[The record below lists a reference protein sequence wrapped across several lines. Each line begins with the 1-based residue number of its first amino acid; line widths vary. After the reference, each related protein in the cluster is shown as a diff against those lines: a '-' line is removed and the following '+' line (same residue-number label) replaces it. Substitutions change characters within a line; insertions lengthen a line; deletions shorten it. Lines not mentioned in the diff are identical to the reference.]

1 LQEGIKMMEKS
12 QLVRETLAEHIFQK
26 FLANKQKEIEDY
38 LKGVPQEYDEQVS
51 PYEIKRYL
59 PML

>member
-1 LQEGIKMMEKS
+1 MEKS
-12 QLVRETLAEHIFQK
+12 QLIRETLGEHIFQK

-38 LKGVPQEYDEQVS
+38 LKSVPEQYDQQVS